1 MNSTARGHQ
10 RGKSRFNHRPEGV
23 GAVAARVGGSGAW
36 AAACGG
42 VACEMMEEAG
52 HAFRKL
58 PAWAHPNPHSPDPPS
73 PGICSA
79 SGCTPIPTQKRI
91 RRHLSPG
98 TNQRPVITDLFWSTC
113 PHRFAPTGRAGSG
126 HRDGEIRGCW
136 ETRRK
141 PWLLF
146 PPQTQ
151 RRASGLRAEK
161 GAGGRRLPVLRTQGQ
176 TKHGG
181 SGGSGLFSRRPP
193 SGPERRD
200 PHRTRAN
207 HPRR

>member
-1 MNSTARGHQ
+1 M
-10 RGKSRFNHRPEGV
+10 
-23 GAVAARVGGSGAW
+23 AAREPGRRH
-36 AAACGG
+36 AAAWP
-42 VACEMMEEAG
+42 ARMMAEAG

-161 GAGGRRLPVLRTQGQ
+161 GAGGRRLPVLSTQGQ

-200 PHRTRAN
+200 PHRAREQTTHVGDTRESF
-207 HPRR
+207 RRQ